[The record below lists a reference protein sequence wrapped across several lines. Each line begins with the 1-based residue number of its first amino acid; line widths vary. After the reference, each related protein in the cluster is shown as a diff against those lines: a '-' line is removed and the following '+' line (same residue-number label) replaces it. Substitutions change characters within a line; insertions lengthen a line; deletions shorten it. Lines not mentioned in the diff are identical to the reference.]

1 MANPEENNKI
11 SAAAIGE
18 RLRQAREK
26 RSITV
31 EQAQKQTRI
40 HSTVITAL
48 EEGRC
53 DDILT
58 PNYVKSFLKEYA
70 NYLGFDS
77 REMVT
82 EYLALHPELQTK
94 NVSLAKT
101 VLNEPIDLS
110 ILIRAARFI
119 LIFAIMIFLAFF
131 LVGKTKDMLRQ
142 RNIIKKELASR
153 RDRPKAAASVSSKA
167 ALPQARKGQGS
178 RKEPFTLTLKVKSP
192 TMIQLKRDGVVIFKR
207 VLSKGTVETFTAN
220 NSVNMFVA
228 RAEAIEILVNGKSQG
243 VPGRGVIRDLEV
255 TSNGVRV
262 K

>member
-1 MANPEENNKI
+1 MANPAENNKI
-11 SAAAIGE
+11 SVAAIGE

-26 RSITV
+26 KSITV
-31 EQAQKQTRI
+31 EQAQKQTHI
-40 HSTVITAL
+40 HSTVIIAL

-58 PNYVKSFLKEYA
+58 PNYVKSFLREYS

-77 REMVT
+77 REMIA

-94 NVSLAKT
+94 NAGLAKT
-101 VLNEPIDLS
+101 VLSEPIDLS
-110 ILIRAARFI
+110 TIIRAVRFI
-119 LIFAIMIFLAFF
+119 LIFAIAAFLVFF
-131 LVGKTKDMLRQ
+131 LVGKTRDMLKQ
-142 RNIIKKELASR
+142 RNSVKKQLALPR
-153 RDRPKAAASVSSKA
+153 AKPKAAVPASSKVA
-167 ALPQARKGQGS
+167 SPQARKVQS
-178 RKEPFTLTLKVKSP
+178 SKKEPFTLTLKIKSP
-192 TMIQLKRDGVVIFKR
+192 TMIQLKKDGVVIFKR

-228 RAEAIEILVNGKSQG
+228 RSEGIEILVNGKSQD
-243 VPGRGVIRDLEV
+243 VPGRGVIRDLEI

>member
-1 MANPEENNKI
+1 MANPAENNKI
-11 SAAAIGE
+11 SVAVIGE

-26 RSITV
+26 QSITV
-31 EQAQKQTRI
+31 EQAQKQTHI

-58 PNYVKSFLKEYA
+58 PNYVKSFLKEYS

-77 REMVT
+77 RETVA
-82 EYLALHPELQTK
+82 EYLALHPELQAK

-110 ILIRAARFI
+110 VIIRAARFI
-119 LIFAIMIFLAFF
+119 LIFAMTVFLAVF
-131 LVGKTKDMLRQ
+131 LFGKTKDMLKQ
-142 RNIIKKELASR
+142 KNIVKKQLASKGM
-153 RDRPKAAASVSSKA
+153 PKAVVSASSKVTP
-167 ALPQARKGQGS
+167 PQARKVQSS
-178 RKEPFTLTLKVKSP
+178 RKEPFTFTLKVKGP
-192 TMIQLKRDGVVIFKR
+192 TMIRLKKDGVVIFER
-207 VLSKGTVETFTAN
+207 VLPKGTVETFTAN

-243 VPGRGVIRDLEV
+243 VPGRGIIRDLEV